1 MFLCYGVVSDAMLF
15 VLASMSGSYPPSL
28 NYVLAAVQAPRGR
41 ARARALRATVTSPLR
56 ARGGGGRGDPRG
68 RAAAPV
74 AIVSTTGAR
83 NVSRRLVRAL
93 LLVENAPNPYATRH
107 L

>member
-41 ARARALRATVTSPLR
+41 ARARVARDGYVTFAR

-93 LLVENAPNPYATRH
+93 LLVKNAPTPYATRH